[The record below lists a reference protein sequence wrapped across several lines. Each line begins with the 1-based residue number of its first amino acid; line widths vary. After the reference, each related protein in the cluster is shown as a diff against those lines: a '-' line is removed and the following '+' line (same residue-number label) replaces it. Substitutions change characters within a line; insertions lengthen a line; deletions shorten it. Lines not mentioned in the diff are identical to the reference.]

1 MSRFII
7 RYIMGAKQSAI
18 GRTSI
23 RPSEKEYNAINE
35 IFTFNIEKLKSHLD
49 HDKHLNEK
57 KFTGKFIYAFD
68 VQDYFE
74 LSKLLFNLD
83 YARKFN
89 NKFAIQ
95 YSVKTSD
102 RNIYS
107 FNINI
112 SFTECLLSDLFLC
125 IFILVDIVPNKYFSK
140 VVNFREIINEMK
152 EIAKSN
158 DPDNALQNQ
167 ILQQL
172 QFINLNGDIFLN
184 INDPD
189 IKAKYAKRAKQ
200 DCVICI
206 ECPKS
211 VIFLPCKHFSCC
223 ERCSNLEYCPI
234 CRTEIANKIIVFDC

>member
-1 MSRFII
+1 
-7 RYIMGAKQSAI
+7 MGAKQSGM
-18 GRTSI
+18 GRTSV

-57 KFTGKFIYAFD
+57 KISGKFIYAFD
-68 VQDYFE
+68 VLDYFE
-74 LSKLLFNLD
+74 LSNLLFNLD

-89 NKFAIQ
+89 NKFTIH
-95 YSVKTSD
+95 YSVRTLD
-102 RNIYS
+102 INIYR
-107 FNINI
+107 FKIKI
-112 SFTECLLSDLFLC
+112 LFTECSLSDLFLC
-125 IFILVDIVPNKYFSK
+125 IFILADTVPNKYFSEII
-140 VVNFREIINEMK
+140 NFREVINEMK

-158 DPDNALQNQ
+158 DKNNALQNQ

-172 QFINLNGDIFLN
+172 QFINLNGDVFLN
-184 INDPD
+184 INDPE
-189 IKAKYAKRAKQ
+189 IKAKYDKRSKK